1 MGTVDPKSPPKMAP
15 TGLGLVCYLISL
27 ATSLPP
33 VFDDYFDE
41 DVKIVDVSQDVAIK
55 ACLDPSAT
63 LLNKISRATKE
74 CLGDDD
80 KFDWADF
87 SQLNEG
93 TDTDNNGLSVALE
106 NAEACF
112 YGQMG
117 WLLNKVVKK
126 DAIISDFGNLGANVK
141 PAFVADIN
149 QCAAW
154 NGKLSSSRKRRSA
167 ENAENE
173 EEESMESV
181 GLLGWVKSLV
191 RSKRQAPGPKKLPKK
206 IIKARQPLV
215 KKQPLQKQPRAKK
228 QLTLKSRGAK
238 VQQKGPKVQQRGA
251 KIQPKGKKIKKI
263 QKKKKKMPSK
273 TIVGARTAAR
283 TIDIEIYN
291 KLWCFDLA
299 VGQALKK
306 CVEDKI
312 RN

>member
-1 MGTVDPKSPPKMAP
+1 MGTVDSKSPPKMAP
-15 TGLGLVCYLISL
+15 TGLGLVCFLIGL

-126 DAIISDFGNLGANVK
+126 DAIISDFGNLGANVR

-154 NGKLSSSRKRRSA
+154 SGKLSSSRRRRSA
-167 ENAENE
+167 ENPETETE
-173 EEESMESV
+173 EEESMESVESV

-206 IIKARQPLV
+206 IIKAKQQLV
-215 KKQPLQKQPRAKK
+215 KKQPLQKQPKAKK

-238 VQQKGPKVQQRGA
+238 IQQRGA
-251 KIQPKGKKIKKI
+251 KIQPKGKKKKKI
-263 QKKKKKMPSK
+263 LKKKKKMPPQK
-273 TIVGARTAAR
+273 TAGARTAAR
-283 TIDIEIYN
+283 TINIEIYN

>member
-1 MGTVDPKSPPKMAP
+1 MNLKAP
-15 TGLGLVCYLISL
+15 TGLGLVCCLIGL

-126 DAIISDFGNLGANVK
+126 DAIISDFGNLGANVR

-154 NGKLSSSRKRRSA
+154 NGKLSSSRRRRSA
-167 ENAENE
+167 ENPETETE
-173 EEESMESV
+173 EEESMESVESV

-206 IIKARQPLV
+206 IIKAKQPLV
-215 KKQPLQKQPRAKK
+215 KKQPLQKQPQAKK
-228 QLTLKSRGAK
+228 QLGLKSRGAQIQKK
-238 VQQKGPKVQQRGA
+238 VAKIQQRGA
-251 KIQPKGKKIKKI
+251 KVQPNGKKKKKI
-263 QKKKKKMPSK
+263 LKKKKKMPSQK
-273 TIVGARTAAR
+273 AAGARTAAR
-283 TIDIEIYN
+283 TIDLEIYN

>member
-1 MGTVDPKSPPKMAP
+1 MGTVDSKSPTKMAP
-15 TGLGLVCYLISL
+15 TGLGLVCCLIGL
-27 ATSLPP
+27 VTSLPP
-33 VFDDYFDE
+33 VFDDYFDG

-154 NGKLSSSRKRRSA
+154 NGKLSSSRRRRSA
-167 ENAENE
+167 ENPETE
-173 EEESMESV
+173 EEESMESVESV

-191 RSKRQAPGPKKLPKK
+191 RSKRQAPGPKKLPKQ
-206 IIKARQPLV
+206 ILKAKQPLV
-215 KKQPLQKQPRAKK
+215 KKQPLQKQPQAKK
-228 QLTLKSRGAK
+228 QLTLKSRGANI
-238 VQQKGPKVQQRGA
+238 QQKGA
-251 KIQPKGKKIKKI
+251 KIQPKGKKKKKI
-263 QKKKKKMPSK
+263 LKKKKKIPPQK
-273 TIVGARTAAR
+273 TGGARTAAR
-283 TIDIEIYN
+283 TIDLEIYN

>member
-1 MGTVDPKSPPKMAP
+1 MGTVDSKSPPKMAP
-15 TGLGLVCYLISL
+15 TGLGLVCFLIGL
-27 ATSLPP
+27 ATSVPP

-41 DVKIVDVSQDVAIK
+41 DVKIVDVAQDVAIK

-149 QCAAW
+149 QCEAW
-154 NGKLSSSRKRRSA
+154 SGKLSSSRRRRSA
-167 ENAENE
+167 ENAETE

-206 IIKARQPLV
+206 IIKAKQPLV
-215 KKQPLQKQPRAKK
+215 KKQPLQKQPQAKK

-238 VQQKGPKVQQRGA
+238 VQQRGA
-251 KIQPKGKKIKKI
+251 KIQPKGKKKKENT
-263 QKKKKKMPSK
+263 K
-273 TIVGARTAAR
+273 
-283 TIDIEIYN
+283 EEEEN
-291 KLWCFDLA
+291 
-299 VGQALKK
+299 ALQ
-306 CVEDKI
+306 
-312 RN
+312 

>member
-1 MGTVDPKSPPKMAP
+1 MGTVDSNSPPKMAP
-15 TGLGLVCYLISL
+15 TGLGLICCLIGL

-154 NGKLSSSRKRRSA
+154 NGKLSSSRRRRSA
-167 ENAENE
+167 ENPETETE
-173 EEESMESV
+173 EEESMESVESV

-191 RSKRQAPGPKKLPKK
+191 RSKRQAPGPKKLPKQILK
-206 IIKARQPLV
+206 DKQPLV
-215 KKQPLQKQPRAKK
+215 KKQLLQKQPQAKK

-238 VQQKGPKVQQRGA
+238 VQQRGA
-251 KIQPKGKKIKKI
+251 KVQPKGKKIKKI

-273 TIVGARTAAR
+273 TIVGVRTAAR

>member
-1 MGTVDPKSPPKMAP
+1 MNLKAP
-15 TGLGLVCYLISL
+15 TGLGLVCCLIGL

-126 DAIISDFGNLGANVK
+126 DAIISDFGNLGANVR

-154 NGKLSSSRKRRSA
+154 NGKLSSSRRRRSV
-167 ENAENE
+167 ENAETE

-191 RSKRQAPGPKKLPKK
+191 RSKRQAPGN
-206 IIKARQPLV
+206 
-215 KKQPLQKQPRAKK
+215 
-228 QLTLKSRGAK
+228 
-238 VQQKGPKVQQRGA
+238 
-251 KIQPKGKKIKKI
+251 
-263 QKKKKKMPSK
+263 
-273 TIVGARTAAR
+273 
-283 TIDIEIYN
+283 IEN
-291 KLWCFDLA
+291 LDGDF
-299 VGQALKK
+299 QS
-306 CVEDKI
+306 
-312 RN
+312 

>member
-1 MGTVDPKSPPKMAP
+1 MGTVDSKSPPKMAP
-15 TGLGLVCYLISL
+15 TGLGLVCCLIGL
-27 ATSLPP
+27 VTSLPP

-93 TDTDNNGLSVALE
+93 MDTDNNGLSVALE

-126 DAIISDFGNLGANVK
+126 DAIISDFGNLGANVR

-154 NGKLSSSRKRRSA
+154 NGKLSSSRRRRSA
-167 ENAENE
+167 ENPETKTE
-173 EEESMESV
+173 EEESMKSVESV

-191 RSKRQAPGPKKLPKK
+191 RSKRQAPGPKKLPKQ
-206 IIKARQPLV
+206 ILKAKQPLV
-215 KKQPLQKQPRAKK
+215 KKQPLQKQPPAKK
-228 QLTLKSRGAK
+228 QLTLKSRGANI
-238 VQQKGPKVQQRGA
+238 QQKGA
-251 KIQPKGKKIKKI
+251 KIQPKGKKKKKI
-263 QKKKKKMPSK
+263 LKKKKKIPPQK
-273 TIVGARTAAR
+273 TGGARTAAR
-283 TIDIEIYN
+283 TIDLEIYN

-306 CVEDKI
+306 CVE
-312 RN
+312 

>member
-1 MGTVDPKSPPKMAP
+1 MGTVDSKSPPKMAP
-15 TGLGLVCYLISL
+15 TGLGLVCCLIGL
-27 ATSLPP
+27 VTSLPP

-87 SQLNEG
+87 SKLNEG
-93 TDTDNNGLSVALE
+93 MDTDNNGLSVALE

-117 WLLNKVVKK
+117 WLVNKVVKK
-126 DAIISDFGNLGANVK
+126 DAIISDFGNLGANVR

-154 NGKLSSSRKRRSA
+154 NGKLSSSRRRRSA
-167 ENAENE
+167 ETE
-173 EEESMESV
+173 EEESMKSVESV

-191 RSKRQAPGPKKLPKK
+191 RSKRQAPGPKKLPKIK
-206 IIKARQPLV
+206 IKAKQPLV
-215 KKQPLQKQPRAKK
+215 KKQPLRKQPPAKK
-228 QLTLKSRGAK
+228 QLTLKSRGANI
-238 VQQKGPKVQQRGA
+238 QQKGA
-251 KIQPKGKKIKKI
+251 KIQPKGKKKKKI
-263 QKKKKKMPSK
+263 LRKKKKIPPPK
-273 TIVGARTAAR
+273 TGGARTAAR
-283 TIDIEIYN
+283 TIDLEIYN

-306 CVEDKI
+306 CVE
-312 RN
+312 

>member
-1 MGTVDPKSPPKMAP
+1 MGTVDSKSPPKMAP
-15 TGLGLVCYLISL
+15 TGLGLVCCLIGL
-27 ATSLPP
+27 VTSLPP

-87 SQLNEG
+87 SKLNEG
-93 TDTDNNGLSVALE
+93 MDTDNNGLSVALE

-117 WLLNKVVKK
+117 WLVNKVVKK
-126 DAIISDFGNLGANVK
+126 DAIISDFGNLGANVR

-154 NGKLSSSRKRRSA
+154 NGKLSSSRRRRSA
-167 ENAENE
+167 ENPETETE

-181 GLLGWVKSLV
+181 ESFGLLGWVKSLV

-206 IIKARQPLV
+206 IIKAKQPLV
-215 KKQPLQKQPRAKK
+215 KKQLLQKQPQAKK

-238 VQQKGPKVQQRGA
+238 IQQRGA
-251 KIQPKGKKIKKI
+251 KVQTKGKKIKKI
-263 QKKKKKMPSK
+263 QKKKKKMPPQK
-273 TIVGARTAAR
+273 TAGARTAA
-283 TIDIEIYN
+283 
-291 KLWCFDLA
+291 
-299 VGQALKK
+299 
-306 CVEDKI
+306 
-312 RN
+312 

>member
-1 MGTVDPKSPPKMAP
+1 MNLKAP
-15 TGLGLVCYLISL
+15 TGLGLVCCLIGL

-126 DAIISDFGNLGANVK
+126 DAIISDFGNLGANVR

-154 NGKLSSSRKRRSA
+154 NGKLSSSRRRRSA
-167 ENAENE
+167 ENPETETE
-173 EEESMESV
+173 EEESMESVESV

-206 IIKARQPLV
+206 IIKAKHPLV
-215 KKQPLQKQPRAKK
+215 KKQPLQKQPQAKK

-238 VQQKGPKVQQRGA
+238 IQQRGA
-251 KIQPKGKKIKKI
+251 KVQPKGKKKKKI
-263 QKKKKKMPSK
+263 LKKKKKIPPQK
-273 TIVGARTAAR
+273 TGGARTAAR
-283 TIDIEIYN
+283 TIDVEIYN